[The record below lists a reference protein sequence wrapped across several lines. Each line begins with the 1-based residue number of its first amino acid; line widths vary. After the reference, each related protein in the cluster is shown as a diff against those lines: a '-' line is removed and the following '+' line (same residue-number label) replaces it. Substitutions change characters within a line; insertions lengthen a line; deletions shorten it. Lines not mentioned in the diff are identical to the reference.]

1 MIAGSGGRG
10 RIASWVIF
18 ATILLDFMGFSILIP
33 VLPTVLID
41 LGADAVDVGVVL
53 ALYVIAMVMFLP
65 FWGWVSDRIG
75 RRPVLLACLLGT
87 AASFALMAVAQTL
100 AVFYLARVLAGFFGA
115 SVGTAQAYIT
125 DITSEDER
133 AGGIGMIGAA
143 SATGALF
150 GPALGGLL
158 LKVDPALPFYL
169 PVAIALIAFAAALLF
184 LPESRAARPETNDW
198 KGLARTFVPTPI
210 LVFFTSHDNR
220 TRLYLYLFLHV
231 FAAFAVLEGMFPLY
245 AAERF
250 DWAEVE
256 VGLFLSLIAISFAL
270 TQLVLVARLSRAVGE
285 VTLSAIG
292 LGLCS
297 LGLLGL
303 GETHTVWVMVL
314 AAIVTAVGTGLWF
327 PTFTSLFSKACGS
340 ADEAGEY
347 MARSVAMS
355 QTGRGLGIILGG
367 LAHQH
372 IAPGAEFT
380 LGGVGVAVALAILL
394 AGLPMLAPR
403 R

>member
-1 MIAGSGGRG
+1 M
-10 RIASWVIF
+10 IF

-33 VLPTVLID
+33 VLPTVLVD
-41 LGADAVDVGVVL
+41 LGADAVDVAVVL
-53 ALYVIAMVMFLP
+53 ALYVIAMVVFLP

-87 AASFALMAVAQTL
+87 AASFAVMAVAQTL
-100 AVFYLARVLAGFFGA
+100 ATFYVARVLAGFFGA

-143 SATGALF
+143 SAMGALF

-158 LKVDPALPFYL
+158 LNVDPALPFYV
-169 PVAIALIAFAAALLF
+169 PVAIALIAFAAALFF
-184 LPESRAARPETNDW
+184 LPESRAASPEMNGW
-198 KGLARTFVPTPI
+198 KGLARTFVPTPL
-210 LVFFTSHDNR
+210 LVFFASHDNR

-231 FAAFAVLEGMFPLY
+231 FAAFAALEGMFPLY
-245 AAERF
+245 AAARF
-250 DWAEVE
+250 EWAEVE

-270 TQLVLVARLSRAVGE
+270 TQLVLVARLSQLIGE
-285 VTLSAIG
+285 VGLSAIG

-303 GETHTVWVMVL
+303 GETHTVWVMVA

-327 PTFTSLFSKACGS
+327 PTFTSMFSKACGS

-355 QTGRGLGIILGG
+355 QTGRGLGIIVGG

-380 LGGVGVAVALAILL
+380 LGGIGVALALAILL
-394 AGLPMLAPR
+394 AGLPMLAPKR
-403 R
+403 